1 MTSIFRLFVA
11 WILMGAVAAGLT
23 FGPVLLK
30 IVALGPISLA
40 AQFLA

>member
-11 WILMGAVAAGLT
+11 WILMGAVAACLT
-23 FGPVLLK
+23 FGAVLVK
-30 IVALGPISLA
+30 IIALGPISLA